1 MKEPKKRLDIIFHDF
16 LEMIDADLSDS
27 IIRNSQ
33 QLRDLNEA
41 LNSDSLFLKKLSVS
55 DFKRLREVF
64 VTLEDDLTV
73 FVADNGYGKTT
84 LLDAIAISLSWLRS
98 NIQKKDKPGT
108 YIKDFEINNSQDAQY
123 ASIASTFKIQ
133 QYNCNLLITNTKEGV
148 PFKRKNEL
156 QEIKEIATMYR
167 YVNTLINNS
176 SLPLMAYYSIVRSN
190 VGGGVDNKRKLNKNK
205 TSWSKFDDYE
215 DIVFDRNDFGDFLSW
230 LTFLRNKASHEA
242 SDLYLGADQLIKEIE
257 SITVTLNQLSLI
269 SGIDKNVISNLEISR
284 EEKRSMLQKVNAN
297 DNNLLNSSAFYKN
310 VTNAILK
317 FLPEFESINLV
328 YGESDV
334 KLVLTKDNIELD
346 AQQLSQGEKTI
357 LTLVGDLARRLSL
370 LNPMLENPFEGRGIV
385 LIDEIDLHLHPNW
398 QQQIIERLL
407 TTFPNLQFIIS
418 THSPQVISTVP
429 ERCIRILEEYLN
441 EFGGKDIK
449 IVSPRYQ
456 TKGLTNNDALLYGMK
471 TDPTPH
477 LKEVTWLNEYKKLI
491 ELGEFNDEKGS
502 SLRAKLDGHFGKRHP
517 LILEC
522 DELISLVNFKQKL
535 KNKKTQ
541 S

>member
-1 MKEPKKRLDIIFHDF
+1 MSESKKRLDIIFSDF
-16 LEMIDADLSDS
+16 LEMIEGNLPAN

-41 LNSDSLFLKKLSVS
+41 LNNDNLYLKKISVS

-64 VTLEDDLTV
+64 VALEDDLTV

-108 YIKDFEINNSQDAQY
+108 YIKDLEINNSPDAHY

-148 PFKRKNEL
+148 SFKRKNEL

-167 YVNTLINNS
+167 HVNTLMKNS

-190 VGGGVDNKRKLNKNK
+190 VGGGVDNKRKPIKNK

-215 DIVFDRNDFGDFLSW
+215 DIIFDRNDFGDFLSW
-230 LTFLRNKASHEA
+230 LTFLRNKAAHEN
-242 SDLYLGADQLIKEIE
+242 SDLYGSADLLMKEIE
-257 SITVTLNQLSLI
+257 SITGTLNQLSSI
-269 SGIDKNVISNLEISR
+269 TGIDKNVISNLEISR
-284 EEKRSMLQKVNAN
+284 EEKRIMLQKVNAN
-297 DNNLLNSSAFYKN
+297 DNNLLNSSAFYKS

-334 KLVLTKDNIELD
+334 KLVLTKDNVELD

-385 LIDEIDLHLHPNW
+385 LIDEIDLHLHPHW

-429 ERCIRILEEYLN
+429 ERCIRILEESLN
-441 EFGGKDIK
+441 ELGEKEIK

-477 LKEVTWLNEYKKLI
+477 LKEVVWLNEYKKLI
-491 ELGEFNDEKGS
+491 ELGEFNDEKGTY
-502 SLRAKLDGHFGKRHP
+502 LRAKLDSHFGKTHP

-522 DELISLVNFKQKL
+522 DELISLVSFKQKL

>member
-1 MKEPKKRLDIIFHDF
+1 MSDSKKRLDIIFSDF
-16 LEMIDADLSDS
+16 LEMIEDNLPANL
-27 IIRNSQ
+27 IRNSQ
-33 QLRDLNEA
+33 QLRDLNDA
-41 LNSDSLFLKKLSVS
+41 LNSDNLYLKKLSVS

-108 YIKDFEINNSQDAQY
+108 YIKDFEINNSPDAHY

-133 QYNCNLLITNTKEGV
+133 QYNCNLLITNAKEGV
-148 PFKRKNEL
+148 SFKRKNEL

-167 YVNTLINNS
+167 HVNTLMKNS

-190 VGGGVDNKRKLNKNK
+190 VGGGVDNKRKPKKNKN
-205 TSWSKFDDYE
+205 SWSKFEDYE

-230 LTFLRNKASHEA
+230 LTFLRNKAAHEN
-242 SDLYLGADQLIKEIE
+242 SDLYGSANLLIKEIE
-257 SITVTLNQLSLI
+257 SITGTLNQLSSI
-269 SGIDKNVISNLEISR
+269 TGIDQNIISNLEISR
-284 EEKRSMLQKVNAN
+284 EEKRTMLQKVNDN
-297 DNNLLNSSAFYKN
+297 DNNLLNSSAFYKS

-334 KLVLTKDNIELD
+334 KLVLTKDNLELD

-385 LIDEIDLHLHPNW
+385 LIDEIDLHLHPHW

-429 ERCIRILEEYLN
+429 ERCIRILEESLN
-441 EFGGKDIK
+441 ELGEKVIK

-477 LKEVTWLNEYKKLI
+477 LKEVVWLNEYKKLI
-491 ELGEFNDEKGS
+491 ELGEFDDEKGS
-502 SLRAKLDGHFGKRHP
+502 FLRAKLDSHFGKTHP

>member
-1 MKEPKKRLDIIFHDF
+1 MNESKKRLDIIFSDF
-16 LEMIDADLSDS
+16 LEMIGGNLSAN

-41 LNSDSLFLKKLSVS
+41 LNNDNLYLKKISVS

-108 YIKDFEINNSQDAQY
+108 YIKDFEINNSPDAHY
-123 ASIASTFKIQ
+123 ASIASMFKIQ
-133 QYNCNLLITNTKEGV
+133 QYNCNLLITNAKEGV
-148 PFKRKNEL
+148 SFKRKNEL

-167 YVNTLINNS
+167 HVNTLMNNS

-190 VGGGVDNKRKLNKNK
+190 VGGGVDNKRKPLKNK
-205 TSWSKFDDYE
+205 SSWSKFDDYE
-215 DIVFDRNDFGDFLSW
+215 DIIFDRNDFGDFLNW
-230 LTFLRNKASHEA
+230 LTFLRNKAAHEN
-242 SDLYLGADQLIKEIE
+242 SDLYGGADLLIKEIE
-257 SITVTLNQLSLI
+257 SITETLNQLSSI
-269 SGIDKNVISNLEISR
+269 TGIDKNVISNLEISR
-284 EEKRSMLQKVNAN
+284 EEKRIMLQKVNAN
-297 DNNLLNSSAFYKN
+297 DNNLLNSSTLYKS

-334 KLVLTKDNIELD
+334 KLVLRKDNVELD

-370 LNPMLENPFEGRGIV
+370 LNPTLENPFTGRGIV
-385 LIDEIDLHLHPNW
+385 LIDEIDLHLHPHW

-429 ERCIRILEEYLN
+429 ERCIRILEESLN
-441 EFGGKDIK
+441 ELGEKEIK

-477 LKEVTWLNEYKKLI
+477 LKEVVWLNEYKKLI
-491 ELGEFNDEKGS
+491 ELGEFNDEKGIY
-502 SLRAKLDGHFGKRHP
+502 LRTKLDSHFGKTHP

-522 DELISLVNFKQKL
+522 DELIALVNFKQKL

>member
-1 MKEPKKRLDIIFHDF
+1 VSESKKRLDIIFSDF
-16 LEMIDADLSDS
+16 LEMIEGNLPAN

-33 QLRDLNEA
+33 QLRVLNEA
-41 LNSDSLFLKKLSVS
+41 LNNDNLYLKKLSVS

-108 YIKDFEINNSQDAQY
+108 YIKDFEINNSPDAHY

-133 QYNCNLLITNTKEGV
+133 QYNCNLLITNAKEGV
-148 PFKRKNEL
+148 SFKRKNEL

-167 YVNTLINNS
+167 HVNTLMKNS

-190 VGGGVDNKRKLNKNK
+190 VGGGVDNKRKPIKNKN
-205 TSWSKFDDYE
+205 SWSKFEDYE

-230 LTFLRNKASHEA
+230 LTFLRNKAAHEN
-242 SDLYLGADQLIKEIE
+242 SDLYGSADLLIKEIE
-257 SITVTLNQLSLI
+257 SITGTLNQLSSI
-269 SGIDKNVISNLEISR
+269 TGIDKNVISNLEISR
-284 EEKRSMLQKVNAN
+284 EEKRIMLQKVNAN
-297 DNNLLNSSAFYKN
+297 DNNLLNSSAFYKS

-334 KLVLTKDNIELD
+334 KLVLTKDNVELD

-385 LIDEIDLHLHPNW
+385 LIDEIDLHLHPHW

-429 ERCIRILEEYLN
+429 ERCIRILEESLN
-441 EFGGKDIK
+441 EFGEKEIK

-477 LKEVTWLNEYKKLI
+477 LKEVAWLNEYKKLI
-491 ELGEFNDEKGS
+491 ELGEFNDEKGT
-502 SLRAKLDGHFGKRHP
+502 SLRAKLDSHFGKTHP